1 MLRRL
6 FPGLRVYASTAI
18 ESAQTG
24 FLASYRTY
32 LEGAVAKAAGDPE
45 KEKPL
50 RAELALI
57 DAGAALVPDQ
67 PVTKA
72 GPVTIAGR
80 KLELGVQPPAVTAA
94 DVWVYDPATRV
105 ILSGDLVTLPTPLF
119 DTACPA
125 GWKAALD
132 GLASVP
138 FETLVPG
145 HGPVLTR
152 DQFETYRRAFGNL
165 LACAASPKAKGE
177 CLDGWLA
184 DAGPLV
190 PAEEQKMARA
200 PLDYYLDTS
209 LRPPDP
215 TKAADLCRVPD
226 PPAP

>member
-1 MLRRL
+1 MVRRA
-6 FPGLRVYASTAI
+6 FPSVHVYASTAI
-18 ESAQTG
+18 EAARTG
-24 FLASYRTY
+24 FLARYHQQ
-32 LEGAVAKAAGDPE
+32 LEGALAQAGGDAE

-57 DAGAALVPDQ
+57 DAGDALAPDR
-67 PVTKA
+67 PVTKT
-72 GPVTIAGR
+72 GDVTIAGR
-80 KLELGVQPPAVTAA
+80 ALRLGLQPAAVTAA

-105 ILSGDLVTLPTPLF
+105 LLSGDLVTLPAPLF

-125 GWKAALD
+125 GWKTALD
-132 GLASVP
+132 ALAGVP
-138 FETLVPG
+138 FERLVPG

-152 DQFETYRRAFGNL
+152 DQFESYRRAFGNL

-177 CLDGWLA
+177 CTAGWLA

-200 PLDYYLDTS
+200 LLDYYLDTS

-215 TKAADLCRVPD
+215 TKTADLCRVPD
-226 PPAP
+226 PPAH